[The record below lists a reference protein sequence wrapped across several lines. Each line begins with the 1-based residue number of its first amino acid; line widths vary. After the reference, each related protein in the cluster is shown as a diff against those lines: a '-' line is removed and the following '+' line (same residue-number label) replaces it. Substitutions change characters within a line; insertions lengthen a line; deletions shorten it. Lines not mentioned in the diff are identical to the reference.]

1 MVYTAPTK
9 FKIKNTTNLMNLF
22 FESGGLKV
30 AALHYEGREKCVVM
44 AHGFGAVKESLI
56 PYAERFSEDFGV
68 LLFDY
73 RFFGESEGWPRQL
86 IDINTQ
92 LEDWRNAVEY
102 AKYLGYEKIALWG
115 TSFSGGHVLTIAS
128 EVDVDAV
135 VSQVP
140 FVDGLAVAR
149 AAGVKNVLRLTFS
162 GMVDKLLSF
171 IGRVNYV
178 PIFAPEGG
186 FAFMSSREA
195 EKYRYIIPEGV
206 EWFNAVPARIALS
219 IVRYRPVER
228 VERIRCP
235 VLYVVAERDGITPAE
250 AALKAAEM
258 TKNSE
263 VLRVNGDHFD
273 VYLSLFEFCV
283 EREREFLLRSL
294 D

>member
-1 MVYTAPTK
+1 MKPE
-9 FKIKNTTNLMNLF
+9 KIWV
-22 FESGGLKV
+22 ESGKMKM
-30 AALHYEGREKCVVM
+30 AALHYQGNEKCIVM

-86 IDINTQ
+86 IDIKMQ

-102 AKYLGYEKIALWG
+102 VKNLGYEKIALWG

-149 AAGVKNVLRLTFS
+149 ATGIKKVLRLTFS
-162 GMVDKLLSF
+162 GIMDRLLSL

-178 PIFAPEGG
+178 PIFAPEGD

-219 IVRYRPVER
+219 IVRYRPVEE

-250 AALKAAEM
+250 AALKAAKM

-273 VYLSLFEFCV
+273 VYLILYEFCV
-283 EREREFLLRSL
+283 EGR
-294 D
+294 